1 MDRISIIVPVYKV
14 EPYLDKCISSIV
26 NQTYTNLEI
35 ILVDDGSPDRCPQM
49 CDAWAEKDTRIR
61 VIHKENSGLS
71 DARNAGMAVATG
83 EYIAF
88 VDSDDWVDLYYVEY
102 LYRSIQQTR
111 ADIAACDVREVYDED
126 TIRTLHVE
134 QIKFEL
140 AVPEE
145 AINDV
150 LHNRRFR
157 AVAWNKLYTRE
168 ILKDERFEIDR
179 FHEDEFFSYRLY
191 DKAARLVYVSLPLYN
206 YRQRSGSIMA
216 SNSIRHL
223 DMLDAYLERILLLKR
238 KYPKLL
244 MKDKLN
250 FCIACLNLYA
260 GISTDDPLQKI
271 AAQKQIKEC
280 RRKIRFTWSEFR
292 KCTYKE
298 RLYIAMSNSM
308 VIGVFCWL
316 RKQKGKK

>member
-1 MDRISIIVPVYKV
+1 MDRISIIIPVYKV
-14 EPYLDKCISSIV
+14 ELYLDKCISSIV

-35 ILVDDGSPDRCPQM
+35 ILVDDGSPDQCPQM
-49 CDAWAEKDTRIR
+49 CDAWAEKDARIR
-61 VIHKENSGLS
+61 VIHKENGGLS

-88 VDSDDWVDLYYVEY
+88 VDSDDWIDLHYTEY
-102 LYRSIQQTR
+102 LYRAIQQAG

-126 TIRTLHVE
+126 IIRTVYLE
-134 QIKFEL
+134 PIKCEL
-140 AVPEE
+140 ATSEE
-145 AINDV
+145 AISDV

-157 AVAWNKLYTRE
+157 AVAWNKLYTRK
-168 ILKDERFEIDR
+168 ILKDERFEMDR
-179 FHEDEFFSYRLY
+179 LHEDEFFSYRLY
-191 DKAARLVYVSLPLYN
+191 DKATRLVYVSLPLYN

-223 DMLDAYLERILLLKR
+223 DMLDAYLERISLLKC

-250 FCIACLNLYA
+250 FCIACLNLYT
-260 GISTDDPLQKI
+260 GISTDDHLQEI
-271 AAQKQIKEC
+271 ATQKQIKEC
-280 RRKIRFTWSEFR
+280 RRKIRFTWKEFG

-298 RLYIAMSNSM
+298 KMYIVMSNSM